1 MNDKKVVFYSWQSDT
16 DKKTNNYFIK
26 SALEKA
32 LKRLNK
38 ETESEVSLDSDTRGV
53 SGSGN
58 IVDTIF
64 RKIQS
69 SNIFLCDVTSV
80 GIVYNSPNSP
90 QKKVSNSNVM
100 IELGYAVKTLGW
112 ERIICI
118 SNLHYGTP
126 QELPFDIRSNRIS
139 TFYCSPDADNEQKK
153 KSQQSLSNL
162 IYSAVKLTLDDYD
175 NILLRVKKDDFIEY
189 DREIFRKIR
198 EIFPEEIVNDL
209 TKQILSKGNINNF
222 QYKEIEELAEF
233 RNSLENWFIDED
245 LRIEFDFFVKTL
257 IELYKAVKTWSSRI
271 EEHNKNCNEARQ
283 RFGAW
288 RYIDHKGFSEEKERE
303 SIKIRNKT
311 KSMKD
316 SYQKFRFLIK
326 IRLLI

>member
-1 MNDKKVVFYSWQSDT
+1 M
-16 DKKTNNYFIK
+16 
-26 SALEKA
+26 
-32 LKRLNK
+32 
-38 ETESEVSLDSDTRGV
+38 
-53 SGSGN
+53 
-58 IVDTIF
+58 
-64 RKIQS
+64 
-69 SNIFLCDVTSV
+69 
-80 GIVYNSPNSP
+80 
-90 QKKVSNSNVM
+90 
-100 IELGYAVKTLGW
+100 GW

-288 RYIDHKGFSEEKERE
+288 RFPNSVFS
-303 SIKIRNKT
+303 S
-311 KSMKD
+311 
-316 SYQKFRFLIK
+316 L
-326 IRLLI
+326 

>member
-1 MNDKKVVFYSWQSDT
+1 MNDKKIVFYSWQSDT
-16 DKKTNNYFIK
+16 DKKINNYFIRD
-26 SALEKA
+26 A
-32 LKRLNK
+32 LKEALKKLNR
-38 ETESEVSLDSDTRGV
+38 ETESEVSFDSDTRGV

-80 GIVYNSPNSP
+80 GTVYNSS
-90 QKKVSNSNVM
+90 KKVSNSNVM

-118 SNLHYGTP
+118 SNLHYGVL
-126 QELPFDIRSNRIS
+126 EDLPFDIRANRIS
-139 TFYCSPDADNEQKK
+139 TFCCSPDADNEQKK

-189 DREIFRKIR
+189 DKKIFDKIE
-198 EIFPEEIVNDL
+198 EIFPEEIVNNL
-209 TKQILSKGNINNF
+209 TKQILNKGVIENF
-222 QYKEIEELAEF
+222 HYKEIENLF
-233 RNSLENWFIDED
+233 VFKKSPKNWFIDED

-257 IELYKAVKTWSSRI
+257 IELYKAVKTLSSRI
-271 EEHNKNCNEARQ
+271 EEHNKNCNEALQ
-283 RFGAW
+283 KFGTW
-288 RYIDHKGFSEEKERE
+288 RYIDHKGFSEEKNRE
-303 SIKIRNKT
+303 SIEIRNKT